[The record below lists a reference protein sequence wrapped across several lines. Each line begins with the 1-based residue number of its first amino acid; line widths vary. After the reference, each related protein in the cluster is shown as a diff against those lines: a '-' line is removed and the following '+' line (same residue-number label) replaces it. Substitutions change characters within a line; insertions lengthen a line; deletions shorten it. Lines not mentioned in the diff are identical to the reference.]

1 MAGLAE
7 LLLGKS
13 NPFSQFISENQNK
26 VSAAF
31 GGLGSGTNFS
41 EGLSRAAQGA
51 ALASPL
57 DQAAAEK
64 RQLANDSITAR
75 NKTAAYLRNQPGGA
89 QFADAIENGNI
100 DGSTAFKSW
109 LDASK
114 GQAPQNPYM
123 SAGDGQFFNWQT
135 GQYVTNPNA
144 PPDTPNLPT
153 SFQEFQLAQENP
165 EYAATLNSSTSR
177 PLTEGQRRNQQLG
190 SVVEP
195 LVNTVVENWSELT
208 DPKNQSIG
216 FDTPIGA
223 PGYALTSPGYQKA
236 TNALKTIAQSYLY
249 SVSGAAATD
258 AETKKI
264 VDSVT
269 PKFGESEASANE
281 KKALLARYV
290 QAIVDAGG
298 GGGQAAGGGMPT
310 VADKATYDALP
321 PGTRYLAPDGTT
333 RTKP

>member
-1 MAGLAE
+1 MGLLNLIPPDNKLGQ
-7 LLLGKS
+7 LLMGFQQPLNDLG
-13 NPFSQFISENQNK
+13 
-26 VSAAF
+26 V
-31 GGLGSGTNFS
+31 
-41 EGLSRAAQGA
+41 GLSRGKTWQKGIRE
-51 ALASPL
+51 ASEYTE
-57 DQAAAEK
+57 DQAPLRAEQA
-64 RQLANDSITAR
+64 QLQMKAQNDITAR

-290 QAIVDAGG
+290 QAIVNAGG
-298 GGGQAAGGGMPT
+298 GEQAAGGGMPT